1 MGSAWRCRE
10 NGGVKGSR
18 KKGGREPAERRKQRG
33 GSREEEAERR
43 RRLRLRLISCLLIK
57 AAYASIV
64 R

>member
-43 RRLRLRLISCLLIK
+43 KQRGGSREEAERRKQRGGDD
-57 AAYASIV
+57 
-64 R
+64 